1 MSNGWVTEIVRKGLE
16 RSIVSNC
23 NRLVALMG
31 NPQKITVQLG
41 NGRITIE
48 MDNA

>member
-1 MSNGWVTEIVRKGLE
+1 MKSDWVTDLVRKGLE
-16 RSIVSNC
+16 RAIVSNC

-31 NPQKITVQLG
+31 NPEKITVQLG

-48 MDNA
+48 RYDA